1 MCKKLKSKRIAL
13 DLNTP
18 PSPMKTTASHSKT
31 FHESFSEPAK
41 NPPLTELEGKVTAVP
56 AVMHHR
62 PKNGHV
68 NNKQITRKKV
78 IRVLLDSGSDG
89 DLMFHRKGAH
99 MHFPNSTRQ
108 VPMSWNT
115 SNGVFNTKRRGSIY
129 LNFLNTAKVKRS

>member
-31 FHESFSEPAK
+31 FNKNFSEQAK

-89 DLMFHRKGAH
+89 DLM
-99 MHFPNSTRQ
+99 
-108 VPMSWNT
+108 VPMSWKT
-115 SNGVFNTKRRGSIY
+115 SNGVFNTKRRGSIE